1 MLGSRFTQ
9 RADVTGGHCQ
19 KNAVNVTNT
28 GHVDFYL
35 KCLVISNADNFVGPQ
50 IN

>member
-9 RADVTGGHCQ
+9 CADVTGVHCQ
-19 KNAVNVTNT
+19 KNAVNVTAT

-35 KCLVISNADNFVGPQ
+35 TCLVISNAGIFAGPQ